1 MAALRFLNWSL
12 GFEQRWPVTVEFEGT
27 QATAETA
34 ASPREM
40 RRWVSL
46 REGPE
51 LVAGF
56 DEGEALVRFRRGSD
70 RRAVQRMMRDAPR
83 PLLIKL
89 EWTATGAALSE
100 GELTVA
106 RCAMSASL
114 DEPPIVVVT
123 DEHLKQLKSSSEALA
138 QKLTI
143 HTADG
148 LIMAA
153 QTILLKGVETS
164 VWDVS
169 LFHDDGHV
177 LRCRIEGHPGRERLV
192 VVEVERTPLRVGA
205 VRFVALH
212 GGSPP
217 KVVVGDGGSHGTDL
231 ARLAPVDHL
240 RLRGWLEYE
249 RRGEERDARQL
260 ALRSERPLEYGA
272 VGAPSGERPSYPLTL
287 VGVLEDGLQG
297 WTDDAA
303 GKRPKRSQIAV
314 ELHALDGAL
323 APVQGSVVSVVRRDG
338 GVSMRFEPRD
348 SRAVPPPR
356 GRIRAVEDTGR
367 EAEKRRRREALERI
381 LRGGAASPDLLLWL
395 FDPGR
400 VPGGAGSEKLVPRPG
415 QRPLNEAQREA
426 VARIVAGHGLTLVQ
440 GPPGTGKTQVIAEA
454 VLQLRDRRRRALRAG
469 EELEAPLRV
478 LVSSVQNDAV
488 ANALTRLSAEGVE
501 VFRRVAEDKRAG
513 EDPTSGG
520 TELASKLQT
529 WLVQDPSF
537 ARRAQL
543 VALFDAVSA
552 MVACADSLA
561 PDEEVT
567 TSLSRLA
574 QQPAAVMLRP
584 AMMTDLEELVRNAS
598 GAAAVPTVT
607 RGEGGAKVA
616 SLLAAMPVA
625 AELASAPVTL
635 AQMEE
640 LIGALE
646 SLGGEAHDAAA
657 HWRRAQGVL
666 RRSVRFGALDERLPE
681 LLRKARKTTPAA
693 DAESAEHDAILP
705 PSRWRQDVVAWVHR
719 AAGALAEEKRDG
731 ERSDGAIL
739 ERWMCTL
746 QEEPVRLR
754 RLKERHA
761 PVVAATCQ
769 RAAPQGVPDAGELFD
784 LVIVDEAARA
794 GIDVLIPMSLGRQVV
809 LVGDHK
815 QLPPHIEEEI
825 ASEMEQGL
833 REDAPPDESL
843 FRWLWERLP
852 ATHRTALVRQYR
864 MPEAVGR
871 VVSAVFYEP
880 ELTLEH
886 HFAGE
891 LAPDRAPRFGLL
903 GDEPIAW
910 VDTSDVMRDD
920 STRRQLGL
928 SWPAEEENVYEVN
941 VVVELLRRADRTELR
956 RLQTDT
962 GRSEVVGV
970 IPFYQQ
976 QVNAVKKRVLEL
988 DPELQGMVRCGT
1000 VDSFQGMEFPLIIVS
1015 CVKSNRDGRI
1025 GFLHLPQRINVAIS
1039 RAQRQ
1044 VILVGDA
1051 ATFERRPDRPL
1062 GRVLSLLREQPGA
1075 IVPSCEV
1082 RP

>member
-27 QATAETA
+27 QANAATA
-34 ASPREM
+34 AAPRDM

-46 REGPE
+46 REGQE

-106 RCAMSASL
+106 RCAMPASL
-114 DEPPIVVVT
+114 DEPPVVVVT
-123 DEHLKQLKSSSEALA
+123 DEHLKQLASSSEALA

-153 QTILLKGVETS
+153 QTILLKGVETT

-169 LFHDDGHV
+169 LFHDGGHV
-177 LRCRIEGHPGRERLV
+177 LRCCIEGQPGCERLV
-192 VVEVERTPLRVGA
+192 VVGVDRTPLRVGA
-205 VRFVALH
+205 VRFVTLQ
-212 GGSPP
+212 GGRPP
-217 KVVVGDGGSHGTDL
+217 RVVVGNSASLGSDL

-249 RRGEERDARQL
+249 RRSADRDVRQFE
-260 ALRSERPLEYGA
+260 LRSERPLEYGA
-272 VGAPSGERPSYPLTL
+272 VGAPGGDRPTYPLTL
-287 VGVLEDGLQG
+287 IGALEESLQG
-297 WTDDAA
+297 WCGDPGDT
-303 GKRPKRSQIAV
+303 RPKRMGIAV
-314 ELHALDGAL
+314 ELRALDGPVAL
-323 APVQGSVVSVVRRDG
+323 VPGTIVGVARRDG
-338 GVSMRFEPRD
+338 VVMSFEPRD
-348 SRAVPPPR
+348 TRVVPPPR
-356 GRIRAVEDTGR
+356 GRVLAVED
-367 EAEKRRRREALERI
+367 ARRRKQKERRDQALKRI
-381 LRGGAASPDLLLWL
+381 LRGGAASPDLLHWL
-395 FDPGR
+395 FNPER
-400 VPGGAGSEKLVPRPG
+400 VTSGAGSLKVTPRSG

-454 VLQLRDRRRRALRAG
+454 VLQLRDRRRRALRGG
-469 EELEAPLRV
+469 EDLDAPLRV
-478 LVSSVQNDAV
+478 LVSSVQNAAV
-488 ANALTRLSAEGVE
+488 VNALTRLSAEGVE
-501 VFRRVAEDKRAG
+501 VFHRVAEDKREG
-513 EDPTSGG
+513 DDLVSGG
-520 TELASKLQT
+520 DEVARKLQT
-529 WLVQDPSF
+529 RLAEDPDF
-537 ARRAQL
+537 TRRARL

-552 MVACADSLA
+552 MVARADSLL
-561 PDEEVT
+561 PDHEVT
-567 TSLSRLA
+567 ASLGLLA
-574 QQPAAVMLRP
+574 REPAADLLRP
-584 AMMTDLEELVRNAS
+584 TMKTDLDGLVREAPEAV
-598 GAAAVPTVT
+598 AALPVT
-607 RGEGGAKVA
+607 PGEGGGKVA
-616 SLLAAMPVA
+616 SLLAAIPATPV
-625 AELASAPVTL
+625 LASAQATL
-635 AQMEE
+635 GQMEE

-657 HWRRAQGVL
+657 HWRRVQGTL
-666 RRSVRFGALDERLPE
+666 RRSLRDGEIDERLSE
-681 LLRKARKTTPAA
+681 LLRRAREASPAA
-693 DAESAEHDAILP
+693 DVATAEGDVVLP
-705 PSRWRQDVVAWVHR
+705 PSRWRQDVVAWAHR

-731 ERSDGAIL
+731 ERSDGAVL

-754 RLKERHA
+754 QLKERHA

-769 RAAPQGVPDAGELFD
+769 IAAPPEESEAGDFFD

-825 ASEMEQGL
+825 AAEMEQGL

-891 LAPDRAPRFGLL
+891 LVASRAPRFGLL
-903 GDEPIAW
+903 GDKPIVW
-910 VDTSDVMRDD
+910 VDTSDVMRDE
-920 STRRQLGL
+920 SARRRLGL
-928 SWPAEEENVYEVN
+928 SWPAEEENAYEAD
-941 VVVELLRRADRTELR
+941 VVIELLRRADRAELK
-956 RLQTDT
+956 RLQTET
-962 GRSEVVGV
+962 GRNEVVGV
-970 IPFYQQ
+970 IPFYKG
-976 QVNAVKKRVLEL
+976 QVNAVKKRLVDL

-1044 VILVGDA
+1044 VVLVGDA
-1051 ATFERRPDRPL
+1051 ATLGHWPEKPL
-1062 GRVLSLLREQPGA
+1062 GRVLSLLRERPGA
-1075 IVPSCEV
+1075 IVPSREV